1 MACEQREA
9 EMDRETEKQRQV
21 CIGLREEKE
30 ERATMEGMACE
41 QRVDVKMRCCRD
53 EVMACEKRK
62 RKRKSS
68 RGGDGLGEFLGELT
82 EQSGQDRKD
91 ALRSGRRAAVGA
103 MMAFDARDLDVLRRA
118 SCG

>member
-1 MACEQREA
+1 MQWPASNEEIQ
-9 EMDRETEKQRQV
+9 TEKQRRGRYAMA
-21 CIGLREEKE
+21 C
-30 ERATMEGMACE
+30 ERRKRKRKSKEGMACE

-53 EVMACEKRK
+53 EVMACERRK
-62 RKRKSS
+62 RKRKSN
-68 RGGDGLGEFLGELT
+68 RGGDGLGEFLDELT

>member
-1 MACEQREA
+1 
-9 EMDRETEKQRQV
+9 
-21 CIGLREEKE
+21 
-30 ERATMEGMACE
+30 MEGMACE

-82 EQSGQDRKD
+82 EQLGQDRKD
-91 ALRSGRRAAVGA
+91 VLRSGRRAAVGA

>member
-21 CIGLREEKE
+21 CNGLREEKE
-30 ERATMEGMACE
+30 ERATKEGMACE

-53 EVMACEKRK
+53 EGMACERRK
-62 RKRKSS
+62 RKRKSN
-68 RGGDGLGEFLGELT
+68 RGGDGLGEYLGELT

>member
-21 CIGLREEKE
+21 CN
-30 ERATMEGMACE
+30 
-41 QRVDVKMRCCRD
+41 
-53 EVMACEKRK
+53 
-62 RKRKSS
+62 
-68 RGGDGLGEFLGELT
+68 GDGLGEFLGELT
-82 EQSGQDRKD
+82 EQLGQDRKD
-91 ALRSGRRAAVGA
+91 VLRSGRRAAVGA